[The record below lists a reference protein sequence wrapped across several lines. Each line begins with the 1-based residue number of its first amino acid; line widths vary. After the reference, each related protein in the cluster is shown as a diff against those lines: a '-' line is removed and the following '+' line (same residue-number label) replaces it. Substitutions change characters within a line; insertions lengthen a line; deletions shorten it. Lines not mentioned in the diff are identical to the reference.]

1 MDQQGKS
8 KSDAIQDI
16 MSESLFEQN
25 PSIADLKQIINELQD
40 KAQNL
45 REPQIKA
52 LLLLQRLGENKYLHE
67 KNPYKDIIKNI
78 EDKYKISVAE
88 PSYYLDVINETVPKP
103 PKPVIV
109 APDGKVVNQGRR

>member
-1 MDQQGKS
+1 MTNATKS

-25 PSIADLKQIINELQD
+25 PSIADLKQIINELKD

-52 LLLLQRLGENKYLHE
+52 LLLLKNLGENTYLHD
-67 KNPYKDIIKNI
+67 KNPYADIIKNI
-78 EDKYKISVAE
+78 EDKYKIAAAA
-88 PSYYLDVINETVPKP
+88 PAYYLDAINETVPKP

-109 APDGKVVNQGRR
+109 APDGKVINQNRR